1 MPTLQPGKLK
11 PEKTAKSMWLEKAG
25 GLQQGVERVV
35 PRCTICHRPATQQP
49 DHKPILQKPGLGR

>member
-25 GLQQGVERVV
+25 WATAGGGEGGATMHHLPQA
-35 PRCTICHRPATQQP
+35 CHPAA
-49 DHKPILQKPGLGR
+49 